1 MEEIVE
7 VLLNEKL
14 AFIIKTPRQIKC
26 VSSIKSLSA
35 KHIKRYCVLL
45 LSGLGMYSICLQFY

>member
-7 VLLNEKL
+7 VSLLNEKL
-14 AFIIKTPRQIKC
+14 AFIIKAPRQIKC

-35 KHIKRYCVLL
+35 KHIKRYSVILL
-45 LSGLGMYSICLQFY
+45 LSGLGMYSIC